1 MRTLHQAPLLSRRQ
15 EARGDTSQ
23 IGTMNTPCRRQPAAG
38 GRGRHRIGG
47 TPGGVAGP
55 GKEDSF
61 QHATNE
67 SSLDIPS
74 MSREYKSWPA
84 LGDMD
89 DAVHTILVV
98 GYGLCHFV
106 QSTAPPH
113 GLRVQKAGLPARS
126 GRGAKKRR
134 PPHRCY
140 QDAGVFGV
148 RSQYGVVAQMCR
160 APPGRVATKTHLG
173 SKSKYK

>member
-1 MRTLHQAPLLSRRQ
+1 M
-15 EARGDTSQ
+15 
-23 IGTMNTPCRRQPAAG
+23 AAG

-47 TPGGVAGP
+47 TPGGVAGS

-113 GLRVQKAGLPARS
+113 GLRAQKAGLPARS
-126 GRGAKKRR
+126 GRGAKAQAS
-134 PPHRCY
+134 PPMLSGCWSVWREESMWGGGPNV
-140 QDAGVFGV
+140 QGPS
-148 RSQYGVVAQMCR
+148 RSGGNQN
-160 APPGRVATKTHLG
+160 PSRVEK
-173 SKSKYK
+173 

>member
-1 MRTLHQAPLLSRRQ
+1 
-15 EARGDTSQ
+15 
-23 IGTMNTPCRRQPAAG
+23 MNTPCRRQPAAG

-89 DAVHTILVV
+89 DAEHTILVV
-98 GYGLCHFV
+98 A
-106 QSTAPPH
+106 TACVTSCKVLPPRTASERKKPVC
-113 GLRVQKAGLPARS
+113 LRAAVGVL
-126 GRGAKKRR
+126 KRR

-148 RSQYGVVAQMCR
+148 RSQCGVVAQMCR
-160 APPGRVATKTHLG
+160 APPVRVATKTHLG
-173 SKSKYK
+173 SKSK

>member
-1 MRTLHQAPLLSRRQ
+1 
-15 EARGDTSQ
+15 
-23 IGTMNTPCRRQPAAG
+23 MNTPCRRQPAAC

-47 TPGGVAGP
+47 TPGGVARP
-55 GKEDSF
+55 GKEDSV

-89 DAVHTILVV
+89 YAVHTIFVV
-98 GYGLCHFV
+98 GCGLCHFV
-106 QSTAPPH
+106 QSTAPRTASECKKPVC
-113 GLRVQKAGLPARS
+113 LRAAVGVL
-126 GRGAKKRR
+126 KRR

-140 QDAGVFGV
+140 QDAGVVGM
-148 RSQYGVVAQMCR
+148 RSQCGVVAQMYR
-160 APPGRVATKTHLG
+160 AHPGRVANKTHLG
-173 SKSKYK
+173 SKSKKKCCLLHAATLAQE

>member
-15 EARGDTSQ
+15 EARGDKSQ
-23 IGTMNTPCRRQPAAG
+23 NGTMNTPCRRQPAAG

-47 TPGGVAGP
+47 TPGGVAGS

-89 DAVHTILVV
+89 YAVHTIFVV

-126 GRGAKKRR
+126 GRGAKAQAS
-134 PPHRCY
+134 PPMLSGCWSVWREESMWGGGPNV
-140 QDAGVFGV
+140 QGPS
-148 RSQYGVVAQMCR
+148 RSGGNQN
-160 APPGRVATKTHLG
+160 PSRVEK
-173 SKSKYK
+173 

>member
-1 MRTLHQAPLLSRRQ
+1 
-15 EARGDTSQ
+15 
-23 IGTMNTPCRRQPAAG
+23 
-38 GRGRHRIGG
+38 
-47 TPGGVAGP
+47 
-55 GKEDSF
+55 
-61 QHATNE
+61 
-67 SSLDIPS
+67 

-106 QSTAPPH
+106 QSTAPPRTASECKKPIC
-113 GLRVQKAGLPARS
+113 LRAAVGVL
-126 GRGAKKRR
+126 KRR

-148 RSQYGVVAQMCR
+148 RSQCGVVAQMCR
-160 APPGRVATKTHLG
+160 ALPGRLATKTHVG
-173 SKSKYK
+173 STSK

>member
-15 EARGDTSQ
+15 EARGDKSQ
-23 IGTMNTPCRRQPAAG
+23 NGTM
-38 GRGRHRIGG
+38 
-47 TPGGVAGP
+47 
-55 GKEDSF
+55 
-61 QHATNE
+61 NE

-113 GLRVQKAGLPARS
+113 GLRAQKAGLPARS
-126 GRGAKKRR
+126 GRGAKAQAS
-134 PPHRCY
+134 PPMLSGCWSVWREESMWGGGPNV
-140 QDAGVFGV
+140 QGPS
-148 RSQYGVVAQMCR
+148 RSGGNQN
-160 APPGRVATKTHLG
+160 PSRVEKNIIKH
-173 SKSKYK
+173 K